1 MEISEFLGVSRLKL
15 LFTKGKKNQ
24 TVVVVGGANNSAIT
38 GVMPVYI
45 NWIVDVQKAYDKLTE
60 LLGSVKNEIELE
72 VDIEMKKIEA
82 ENKKAEAFSKIA
94 DGLVGKSVQN
104 KEDGGDY
111 ISQMERL
118 HKLKEQGV
126 ITEEEFENKKKEL
139 L

>member
-1 MEISEFLGVSRLKL
+1 
-15 LFTKGKKNQ
+15 
-24 TVVVVGGANNSAIT
+24 
-38 GVMPVYI
+38 
-45 NWIVDVQKAYDKLTE
+45 
-60 LLGSVKNEIELE
+60 
-72 VDIEMKKIEA
+72 MKKIEA